1 MTSRAPDGLE
11 DQRDELPAD
20 AGAAGGANYY
30 HGGALAAAR
39 ARFPHAPEPWIDLS
53 TGINSVPYPVGPI
66 SAEAWMRLPDGED
79 TATLE
84 RVAAAAYGAP
94 DPASV
99 VAAPGGQALIQM
111 LPGLLRPRRM
121 GVLGFTYAEH
131 ARCFQRFGADV
142 VTLDSLD
149 EADGFDV
156 VVVVNPNNPD
166 GRLVPP
172 ARLLEAGA
180 RLASRGGALVVDE
193 AFVDVLDPAL
203 SIASRAAEAGVIVL
217 RSFGKFYGLAGL
229 RLGFAIAPL
238 RVARALRDALG
249 PWAVSGP
256 AIQVGARAL
265 VDFAWQQ
272 DQSRRLAADAARMD
286 AVLAGYG
293 FRIVGGTPLFR
304 LAEHDAATR
313 LFELMGAQGV
323 LVRPFPQR
331 PAWLRFGL
339 PAPGGWDLLHRRL
352 EKAVHSACNES

>member
-1 MTSRAPDGLE
+1 M
-11 DQRDELPAD
+11 
-20 AGAAGGANYY
+20 
-30 HGGALAAAR
+30 AAAR
-39 ARFPHAPEPWIDLS
+39 ARFPDAPQPWIDLS
-53 TGINSVPYPVGPI
+53 TGINPVAYPVGSI
-66 SAEAWMRLPDGED
+66 SADAWMRLPDSED
-79 TATLE
+79 TAELE
-84 RVAAAAYGAP
+84 RVAADAYGAP

-99 VAAPGGQALIQM
+99 VAAPGAQALIQV
-111 LPGLLRPRRM
+111 LPGLLRPRRV

-131 ARCFQRFGADV
+131 ARCFRRLGADV

-149 EADGFDV
+149 EAAASDV

-180 RLASRGGALVVDE
+180 RLASQGGALVVDE
-193 AFVDVLDPAL
+193 AFLDVLDPAL
-203 SIASRAAEAGVIVL
+203 SVADNAADAGVIVL

-238 RVARALRDALG
+238 RIARALRDALG
-249 PWAVSGP
+249 PWALSGP

-265 VDFAWQQ
+265 ADAAWLR
-272 DQSRRLAADAARMD
+272 DQRRRLAADAARMD
-286 AVLAGYG
+286 ALLMGHG

-304 LAEHDAATR
+304 LAEHDASER
-313 LFELMGAQGV
+313 LFELLGAQGV

-339 PAPGGWDLLHRRL
+339 PEPDVWDLLHRRM
-352 EKAVHSACNES
+352 ENAVRSACNQS